1 MTKEEV
7 VMYGVGKIGKNLLPY
22 IQKHYNV
29 AFLSDENQKLW
40 GCEYDNIEVRSPDS
54 IVGFGGKVIV
64 TTSLENYLEIADHL
78 KSVGIDES
86 QIGRGKFNND
96 TLDVEIEPYVLDHLS
111 SEKQLIEYDLL
122 QNDTQSP
129 AEILVLCGFYT
140 HLLVQLIR
148 NCKKRMPDL
157 RISIL
162 VGSEDYHAELA
173 DCVEHIYYYKSI
185 SDAKMI
191 IDHMPRHRVIQ
202 TLWVENIWVYLSE
215 QLRAKCDSLNIYIG
229 GSDFYRTSE
238 TGLNYKEKLVNLA
251 DWIGTGN
258 TETIREFI
266 KRYPH
271 AQNKTVMANFG
282 IPTLDYLVAND
293 GKVKIERRRELGI
306 PEDKII
312 IACGYN
318 AGEAHQHLKII
329 RALEMVEEHE
339 KDRIFLL
346 FLMTYPKNRDEYID
360 EVVKEAIDAGF
371 RCKVVTSFL
380 SYEQMAQYEE
390 CLDVLISMQT
400 TDQLSS
406 TILENLYCGNII
418 VAGNW
423 LPYGILSEMGLFF
436 VSFGDEEEL
445 KDVIE
450 DILFRKDEYLGYCKQ
465 NRDKVYDL
473 SSWDN
478 AVKLW
483 ARLWGYE

>member
-1 MTKEEV
+1 
-7 VMYGVGKIGKNLLPY
+7 
-22 IQKHYNV
+22 
-29 AFLSDENQKLW
+29 
-40 GCEYDNIEVRSPDS
+40 
-54 IVGFGGKVIV
+54 
-64 TTSLENYLEIADHL
+64 
-78 KSVGIDES
+78 
-86 QIGRGKFNND
+86 
-96 TLDVEIEPYVLDHLS
+96 
-111 SEKQLIEYDLL
+111 
-122 QNDTQSP
+122 
-129 AEILVLCGFYT
+129 
-140 HLLVQLIR
+140 
-148 NCKKRMPDL
+148 
-157 RISIL
+157 
-162 VGSEDYHAELA
+162 
-173 DCVEHIYYYKSI
+173 
-185 SDAKMI
+185 
-191 IDHMPRHRVIQ
+191 
-202 TLWVENIWVYLSE
+202 
-215 QLRAKCDSLNIYIG
+215 
-229 GSDFYRTSE
+229 
-238 TGLNYKEKLVNLA
+238 
-251 DWIGTGN
+251 
-258 TETIREFI
+258 
-266 KRYPH
+266 
-271 AQNKTVMANFG
+271 
-282 IPTLDYLVAND
+282 
-293 GKVKIERRRELGI
+293 
-306 PEDKII
+306 
-312 IACGYN
+312 
-318 AGEAHQHLKII
+318 
-329 RALEMVEEHE
+329 MVEEHE